1 MIRRNSLA
9 LVLLAFASIHASAD
23 ILLEG
28 SKWIRHTVVIDNL
41 DDHPD
46 LAFFTFVTFLNYAA
60 PIRPAKPLDIGNGN
74 PFNGIYVVGIP
85 RDRLQA
91 LGGKPQPD
99 WFPEVTGGGSH
110 RGPPFGFPIPEG
122 VLISSTEVPHIR
134 AASQTDPTEHLITNL
149 AIGLEPASAKGPAHL
164 VLREVGEDRLDRAG
178 KPINRQADS
187 AADTAMSAVSD
198 PSPAWLWAGLPL
210 IALGGIAF
218 LALRKRGTP
227 RPRARRPTAPA
238 CRCPRPISS
247 SVRSSSPG
255 SSSGRSPRPSPA
267 AGPPPTAMPCFSSTP

>member
-9 LVLLAFASIHASAD
+9 LVLLALASLHASAD
-23 ILLEG
+23 I
-28 SKWIRHTVVIDNL
+28 
-41 DDHPD
+41 
-46 LAFFTFVTFLNYAA
+46 
-60 PIRPAKPLDIGNGN
+60 PLDIGDGSS
-74 PFNGIYVVGIP
+74 FNAIYVVGIP

-91 LGGKPQPD
+91 LGGKPQPG
-99 WFPEVTGGGSH
+99 WFPEVDESRPGSH
-110 RGPPFGFPIPEG
+110 RGPPFEFPLPEG
-122 VLISSTEVPHIR
+122 VLISSMEVPQVHSTR
-134 AASQTDPTEHLITNL
+134 ETDPTEHLITHL

-218 LALRKRGTP
+218 LALRKRGT
-227 RPRARRPTAPA
+227 RQR
-238 CRCPRPISS
+238 
-247 SVRSSSPG
+247 
-255 SSSGRSPRPSPA
+255 
-267 AGPPPTAMPCFSSTP
+267 